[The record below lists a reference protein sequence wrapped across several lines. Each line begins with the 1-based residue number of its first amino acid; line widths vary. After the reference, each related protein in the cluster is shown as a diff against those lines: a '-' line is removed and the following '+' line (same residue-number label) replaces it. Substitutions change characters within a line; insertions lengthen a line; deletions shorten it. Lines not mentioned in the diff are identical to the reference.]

1 MKIDDEPV
9 LPHAAPSDEEERKV
23 AWAITLLALLLW
35 AVVVLLA
42 AWLLP

>member
-1 MKIDDEPV
+1 MKSDDEPV

-23 AWAITLLALLLW
+23 ARAIAWLALLLW